1 MTDINTDKN
10 VYLLG
15 AGFSKEIGLPLQDD
29 FLLVAKEVFFKNPG
43 LYQHFERV
51 FNYQDK
57 LSKMRQFLNYPLLN
71 LEHLFNLIEMDIFY
85 SKSQSVSKIKKDF
98 TQLICDVL
106 IDKTPNPFTHD
117 NSGHLVVK
125 NNFNN
130 YSSFLSLFIKNDKN
144 RLETY
149 HDTIISFN
157 YDLVL
162 EGAACVYNWRRSNQ
176 ERHRHSESSNF
187 MSFNTIFGKSNISVE
202 NIREYF
208 VKNRPNSYFPPN
220 DVFQNNDTSV
230 KLIKL
235 HGAINWKTANNNKTF
250 IVPPTWNKSD
260 PQIRKLWDIAYKEIM
275 GAKRIIV
282 LGYSFP
288 ETDIYVKSLLALALN
303 ENKILQNIF
312 FINPDKDIAR
322 KACLSLLDKHFEK
335 YCAYKEWKFSE
346 FIASSEGKF
355 FIMESLKRVVTH

>member
-29 FLLVAKEVFFKNPG
+29 FLLVAKEVFFKNPD
-43 LYQHFERV
+43 LYKHFERV

-71 LEHLFNLIEMDIFY
+71 LEHLFNLIEMDNFY
-85 SKSQSVSKIKKDF
+85 SKSQSVAEIKEDF
-98 TQLICDVL
+98 IKLICDVI

-117 NSGHLVVK
+117 DSGHLSLD
-125 NNFNN
+125 NSFND
-130 YSSFLSLFIKNDKN
+130 YLFFLSLFIKNDEYK
-144 RLETY
+144 LET
-149 HDTIISFN
+149 HQDTIISFN

-162 EGAACVYNWRRSNQ
+162 EGAACVYNWKRSKQEGHRRSI
-176 ERHRHSESSNF
+176 SSNY
-187 MSFNTIFGKSNISVE
+187 MSFNTIFGKRNITVE
-202 NIREYF
+202 KIDQYF
-208 VKNRPNSYFPPN
+208 VKNRKDSYFPPN
-220 DVFQNNDTSV
+220 DVFQDNDTSI

-235 HGAINWKTANNNKTF
+235 HGAINWKTADNNKTL

-260 PQIRKLWDIAYKEIM
+260 PQIRKLWDMAYKEIM

-346 FIASSEGKF
+346 FITGIEGML
-355 FIMESLKRVVTH
+355 FIENSLSRKVKQ

>member
-1 MTDINTDKN
+1 MANSNTDKN

-29 FLLVAKEVFFKNPG
+29 FLLVAKEVYFKDPSQ
-43 LYQHFERV
+43 YKHFDRV
-51 FNYQDK
+51 FEYQDK
-57 LSKMRQFLNYPLLN
+57 LSKMRKFLNYPLLN
-71 LEHLFNLIEMDIFY
+71 LEHLFNLIEMDLFY
-85 SKSQSVSKIKKDF
+85 SKSQRVAKIKKDF

-117 NSGHLVVK
+117 KSGHLFIDGIFDNHV
-125 NNFNN
+125 
-130 YSSFLSLFIKNDKN
+130 SFLSLFIKNDEG

-149 HDTIISFN
+149 QDTIISFN

-162 EGAACVYNWRRSNQ
+162 EGAASVYNWKRSKKGRRAYVSNN
-176 ERHRHSESSNF
+176 H
-187 MSFNTIFGKSNISVE
+187 MSINTIFEKSNISVE
-202 NIREYF
+202 NITPYF
-208 VKNRPNSYFPPN
+208 VRNRPNSYFSSDGVIEDN
-220 DVFQNNDTSV
+220 DNSI

-235 HGAINWKTANNNKTF
+235 HGSINWKTASNNKTF

-260 PQIRKLWDIAYKEIM
+260 SQIRKLWDIAYKEIM
-275 GAKRIIV
+275 SAKRIIV

-288 ETDIYVKSLLALALN
+288 ETDIYIKSLLALALN

-312 FINPDKDIAR
+312 FINPDKEIAR

-346 FIASSEGKF
+346 FIATKEGKL
-355 FIMESLKRVVTH
+355 FIKEFLNREVKD